1 MPKNNNA
8 AVFTMNSLPAAAQG
22 KNPFTMGIGD
32 LHPSQRAQA
41 QNRDV
46 VAIVDGNDTHILAP
60 TGDFPSAVK
69 SVNLERE
76 SQGI

>member
-1 MPKNNNA
+1 MNNSA
-8 AVFTMNSLPAAAQG
+8 AVFRMNSLPAAAQG

-46 VAIVDGNDTHILAP
+46 VAIVDGDDTHILAP
-60 TGDFPSAVK
+60 TGDFPSAVSAVK
-69 SVNLERE
+69 AERTN
-76 SQGI
+76 QGI